1 MQQASSAH
9 IGPVTWS
16 SIIASTCLLIFL
28 FQKILWLVVPF
39 LLALLLYYLLAPL
52 CRKLVLSGLSSD
64 FAAAL
69 LSGAFLLL
77 VIGMLLLIYP
87 VVIANAGEWQHT
99 LMRYLEGGSRAVET
113 LIYGMQQRFSF
124 LRYSDISV
132 SVRENMVSFAES
144 LSSKHLSGVILAVV
158 AWLPSLLL
166 APVIAY
172 FLLKDGARLRK
183 FIGESVPNAYFEKTL
198 YLMYA
203 LDRTARLYFVGMLKL
218 AAIDA
223 LFLIVGL
230 WLLGVPSALML
241 GLVAA
246 VLGWVPYLG
255 PIIGCALS
263 VMVTATDF
271 PGEMPLIYSIIGLFA
286 LLRILDDFVFVPYV
300 IGKNMSIHPLL
311 TLLMFFIGEAI
322 AGIAGLMLVIPIL
335 GIVMVI
341 GETLEIIFR
350 DTRLRARHAYAQK
363 LHKQAANRDLGLQQ

>member
-1 MQQASSAH
+1 MQPASPH

-16 SIIASTCLLIFL
+16 GIIASTCLLIFL

-52 CRKLVLSGLSSD
+52 CKKLVLSGLSSD

-77 VIGMLLLIYP
+77 VVGALLLIYP

-99 LMRYLEGGSRAVET
+99 LMRYLEGGSRAVEN

-124 LRYSDISV
+124 LRYSDLSV
-132 SVRENMVSFAES
+132 AVRENMVSFAES
-144 LSSKHLSGVILAVV
+144 FSAQHLSGIMLAAV

-172 FLLKDGARLRK
+172 FLLKDGAQLRK
-183 FIGESVPNAYFEKTL
+183 FIGASVPNAYFEKTL

-218 AAIDA
+218 ALIDA
-223 LFLIVGL
+223 VFLIIGL
-230 WLLGVPSALML
+230 SLLGVPSALLL
-241 GLVAA
+241 GLTAA
-246 VLGWVPYLG
+246 VLGWIPYLG
-255 PIIGCALS
+255 PILGCALT

-271 PGEMPLIYSIIGLFA
+271 PNDMTLIYSVIGCFG
-286 LLRILDDFVFVPYV
+286 LLRILDDFVFV
-300 IGKNMSIHPLL
+300 
-311 TLLMFFIGEAI
+311 LM
-322 AGIAGLMLVIPIL
+322 
-335 GIVMVI
+335 
-341 GETLEIIFR
+341 
-350 DTRLRARHAYAQK
+350 
-363 LHKQAANRDLGLQQ
+363 